1 MLEQAVK
8 CEERQRLLADVT
20 RTIERLIDI
29 LLDQQ
34 RALNMSGAS
43 ALVFEED
50 FGLRVGEKERAIG
63 ALCEHE
69 REHGCV

>member
-1 MLEQAVK
+1 MSTK
-8 CEERQRLLADVT
+8 CEERHRLLADVT

-34 RALNMSGAS
+34 RAVKIDGSS
-43 ALVFEED
+43 ACSFDGVF
-50 FGLRVGEKERAIG
+50 GVAVGEKERAIG

-69 REHGCV
+69 HEHGCAVH